1 MNLSISKLVKT
12 TLLGSAI
19 AFGTQAN
26 AQEQEKKPLPNY
38 PNYFKDSNKDFNWE
52 MPKDG
57 KEENIFWKNPWI
69 TPLPND
75 PNSFRDFNFPRPLN
89 KPVFS
94 DDYIDF
100 DDDYRSKGNEN
111 FLNIFLI
118 FSGLGAT
125 SLIALFAYR
134 RLIQHANKKSEE
146 LEETLRFARSNKF
159 GSTNVKKQSV
169 QEKAIRREIL
179 KILKQRSGIDPS
191 IYK

>member
-1 MNLSISKLVKT
+1 MSLSISQLVKT
-12 TLLGSAI
+12 TFLSSAI

-38 PNYFKDSNKDFNWE
+38 PNYFKDFNRDFNWE
-52 MPKDG
+52 VPKDG
-57 KEENIFWKNPWI
+57 KDENILWKDPWI

-75 PNSFRDFNFPRPLN
+75 PNSFRDFNSQRPLD

-100 DDDYRSKGNEN
+100 DGDYGSRGNEN

-134 RLIQHANKKSEE
+134 RLIQHANEKSEE
-146 LEETLRFARSNKF
+146 LEETLRFARANKL
-159 GSTNVKKQSV
+159 GSTNATKQSV
-169 QEKAIRREIL
+169 QEREIRKEIL